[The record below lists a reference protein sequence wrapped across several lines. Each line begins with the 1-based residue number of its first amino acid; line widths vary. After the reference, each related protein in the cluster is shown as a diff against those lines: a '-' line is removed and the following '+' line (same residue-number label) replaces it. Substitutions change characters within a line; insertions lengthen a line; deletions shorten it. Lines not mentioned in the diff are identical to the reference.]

1 MMGWPGQNQGFP
13 MKFWR
18 ACNFETHPVLRVSLF
33 PGTTLQNK
41 KGNLGNPENS
51 RLERE
56 NDEFQTGPSSG
67 SMLGFPGCRR
77 LSGKKQHTCWEHEKD
92 FHIKFS

>member
-1 MMGWPGQNQGFP
+1 M
-13 MKFWR
+13 
-18 ACNFETHPVLRVSLF
+18 SLKKRSRSAVGLF
-33 PGTTLQNK
+33 GSGNKKMRIRFHK

-51 RLERE
+51 WLERE
-56 NDEFQTGPSSG
+56 HDEFQTGPSSG

-92 FHIKFS
+92 FHTKFS